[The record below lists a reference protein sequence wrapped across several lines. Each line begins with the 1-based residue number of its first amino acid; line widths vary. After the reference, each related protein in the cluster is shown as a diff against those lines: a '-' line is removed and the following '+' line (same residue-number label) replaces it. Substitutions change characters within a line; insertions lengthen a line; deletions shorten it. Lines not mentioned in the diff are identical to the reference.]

1 MSRGTAYGIKLIVF
15 DLDGTLVD
23 SRDTHYVA
31 LNMALRDI
39 HPKYEITLDEHYSR
53 YDGLS
58 TTQKLNLLSKE
69 KQLPHNDHKKV
80 WALKQQYTADLVM
93 KYERDDRMCDM
104 LSELKRQGYLI
115 YIASNCIW
123 KNLILIAERKG
134 FIPYIDWVI
143 SNEDVKNPKPSP
155 EMYLKCIIHAQVSP
169 GEVLIVEDSPI
180 GKKSA
185 LASGAHLLPVASPAD
200 LSLSKV
206 IMALEKMS
214 TSSTTTSLS
223 TNVRYRKKCNVVIP
237 MAGHGSRFANAGY
250 TFPKP
255 LIDVKGYPMIEVV
268 VRNLGLDPESAHFI
282 FIVQEEHYAKYDLQ
296 NLLSRIAPGCDIV
309 RVKGVTEGAACS
321 VLLAKEFI
329 NNDLP
334 LVLANSDQ
342 FVEWDA
348 NSFFYQMENV
358 DGGIATFSSSHP
370 KWSYAKLDEQGFVS
384 EVAEKRVI
392 SEHAT
397 VGIYYYRTGRD
408 FVKYAEQMIAKNIRV
423 NNEFYVCPIFNEFIQ
438 DGKKIR
444 IANIERMWGI
454 GVPED
459 LDYFLSNYSGTV

>member
-1 MSRGTAYGIKLIVF
+1 MENTIKLIVF

-58 TTQKLNLLSKE
+58 TTQKLNMLTKE
-69 KQLPHNDHKKV
+69 KNLPQSDHKRV
-80 WALKQQYTADLVM
+80 WALKQQYTAELVM
-93 KYERDDRMCDM
+93 KYEKDERLCHM
-104 LSELKRQGYLI
+104 LAELKKRGYLI

-143 SNEDVKNPKPSP
+143 SNEDVLHPKPSP
-155 EMYLKCIIHAQVSP
+155 EMYLKCIIHAQLSP
-169 GEVLIVEDSPI
+169 KEVLIVEDSPI
-180 GKKSA
+180 GRKSA
-185 LASGAHLLPVASPAD
+185 LNSGAHLLAVVSPAD

-206 IMALEKMS
+206 INAVEKMS
-214 TSSTTTSLS
+214 TPPVSSSDIK
-223 TNVRYRKKCNVVIP
+223 YRKKCNVVIP
-237 MAGHGSRFANAGY
+237 MAGHGSRFSNAGY

-255 LIDVKGYPMIEVV
+255 LIDVKGRPMIEVV
-268 VRNLGLDPESAHFI
+268 VRNLGLDPETAHFI
-282 FIVQEEHYAKYDLQ
+282 FIVQEEHYRKYDLQ

-309 RVKGVTEGAACS
+309 QVSGVTEGAACS
-321 VLLAKEFI
+321 VLLAKQFI
-329 NNDLP
+329 DNDTP

-348 NSFFYQMENV
+348 NAFFYQMENV

-384 EVAEKRVI
+384 EVAEKKVI

-397 VGIYYYRTGRD
+397 VGIYYYRSGAN

-438 DGKKIR
+438 DGKKVR
-444 IANIERMWGI
+444 IANIQRMWGI

-459 LDYFLSNYSGTV
+459 LEYFLSNYTGQV